1 MDKIDVLPTLKIR
14 ANNCNSIYLCHKLT
28 VNVFKIDDSSRFLK
42 RRGFEIDPIQANTQS
57 KVFFNVYHKGKEK
70 IGETKFIYKTLFPFQ

>member
-42 RRGFEIDPIQANTQS
+42 RRGFKIDPSQANTQS
-57 KVFFNVYHKGKEK
+57 KVFLTLTIREK
-70 IGETKFIYKTLFPFQ
+70 RK